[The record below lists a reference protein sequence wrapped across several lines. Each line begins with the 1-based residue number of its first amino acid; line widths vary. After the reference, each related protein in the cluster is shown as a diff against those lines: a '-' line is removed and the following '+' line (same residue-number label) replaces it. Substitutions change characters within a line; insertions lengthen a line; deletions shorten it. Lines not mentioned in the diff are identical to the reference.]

1 MPRFSPDDPVA
12 SSSSLHKEI
21 PSGEERGKE
30 GLKVGGEENSSF
42 FSGRL
47 SFYKGCFVVVWSPPH
62 FLYHGYAPQKSSSK
76 RSSRNTLN
84 P

>member
-30 GLKVGGEENSSF
+30 GLKVRGEENSSF
-42 FSGRL
+42 FPGASLFIRAALLLFGPL
-47 SFYKGCFVVVWSPPH
+47 PTFYTTAMPPKKAVVDVVVE
-62 FLYHGYAPQKSSSK
+62 
-76 RSSRNTLN
+76 TL
-84 P
+84 